1 MAGRLGGGRIPVSE
15 LRRRRYVTNSPR
27 GANNDRSMKDRSAE
41 VLSPQLLEAIGKVA
55 TVRTFSK
62 NAIVVS
68 EGDETDSLYVIL
80 SGRARVFVANAQ
92 GREVQLNLIGPGE
105 YFGEVTL
112 DGGPRSASV
121 MAVEDCRCAV
131 VKRSELLTLV
141 AKEPHFALHMVRKLA
156 SRVRDLTENVRSLA
170 LMDVYGRVARLLLEL
185 AEEREGR
192 LCINEPLTHKDIASR
207 VGASREM
214 ISRIFSDLTA
224 GGYVVKENGRLVIM
238 RKPPP
243 RW

>member
-1 MAGRLGGGRIPVSE
+1 
-15 LRRRRYVTNSPR
+15 
-27 GANNDRSMKDRSAE
+27 MKDRAAE
-41 VLSPQLLEAIGKVA
+41 VLPPPLLDAIEKVA
-55 TVRTFSK
+55 TTRAFPK
-62 NAIVVS
+62 NALIVN
-68 EGDETDSLYVIL
+68 EGDETDSLYVII
-80 SGRARVFVANAQ
+80 SGRARVYVSNPQ
-92 GREVQLNLIGPGE
+92 GREVQLNVMGPGE
-105 YFGEVTL
+105 YFGEITL

-121 MAVEDCRCAV
+121 MAAQECRCAV

-141 AKEPHFALHMVRKLA
+141 EKEPKFALHMVRKLA

-192 LCINEPLTHKDIASR
+192 LVIDEPLTHKEIASR

-224 GGYVVKENGRLVIM
+224 GGYVGKENGRLVIM